1 MCDYHISA
9 AEREHIAAPKF
20 YRKIWLLAAIL
31 LLVPTTET
39 LFMTKRIQVANK
51 SVKVQKPQLMVHY
64 LEYWI
69 RSLMFHKQN
78 ILTEILS

>member
-9 AEREHIAAPKF
+9 AEREHISAPKF
-20 YRKIWLLAAIL
+20 CRKIWLLAAIL
-31 LLVPTTET
+31 LLVPTTEI
-39 LFMTKRIQVANK
+39 LFMTERIQVANK
-51 SVKVQKPQLMVHY
+51 SVKVQKPQLMIHY

-78 ILTEILS
+78 ILTEILG

>member
-9 AEREHIAAPKF
+9 AEREHISAPKF
-20 YRKIWLLAAIL
+20 CSKICLLAAIL

-39 LFMTKRIQVANK
+39 LFMTERIQVANK
-51 SVKVQKPQLMVHY
+51 SVKVQKPQLMIHY

-69 RSLMFHKQN
+69 RSLMFFTNRIFSQK
-78 ILTEILS
+78 S

>member
-1 MCDYHISA
+1 
-9 AEREHIAAPKF
+9 
-20 YRKIWLLAAIL
+20 
-31 LLVPTTET
+31 
-39 LFMTKRIQVANK
+39 MTKRIQVANK